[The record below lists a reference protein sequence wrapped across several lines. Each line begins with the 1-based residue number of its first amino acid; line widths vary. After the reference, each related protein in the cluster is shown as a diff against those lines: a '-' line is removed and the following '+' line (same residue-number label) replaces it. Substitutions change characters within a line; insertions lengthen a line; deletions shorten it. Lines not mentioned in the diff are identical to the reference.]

1 MGPILEQL
9 VQLAEELSEKEG
21 INVGVINAR
30 FIKPLDTNCLDEL
43 ARQQVPLIVYE
54 ESAMVGGLGT
64 AMLEYYNETNQTVV
78 MKRLGVP
85 DLYVQHGNVNEV
97 LEELHLSL
105 KDIKEEIK
113 IAIKK

>member
-1 MGPILEQL
+1 
-9 VQLAEELSEKEG
+9 
-21 INVGVINAR
+21 
-30 FIKPLDTNCLDEL
+30 DTNCLDEL
-43 ARQQVPLIVYE
+43 ARKQVPLIVYE

>member
-1 MGPILEQL
+1 
-9 VQLAEELSEKEG
+9 
-21 INVGVINAR
+21 
-30 FIKPLDTNCLDEL
+30 
-43 ARQQVPLIVYE
+43 
-54 ESAMVGGLGT
+54 MVGGLGT
-64 AMLEYYNETNQTVV
+64 AMLEYYNETNQTVA